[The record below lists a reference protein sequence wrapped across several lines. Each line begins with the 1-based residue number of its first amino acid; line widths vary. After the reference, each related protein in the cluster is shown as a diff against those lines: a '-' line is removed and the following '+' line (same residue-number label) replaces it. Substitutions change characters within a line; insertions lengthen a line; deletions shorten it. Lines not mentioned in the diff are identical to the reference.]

1 LPCNYF
7 FLKGFCCFILVCTV
21 FSCTI
26 RSKKETTYGSKKSDA
41 YAAYYQK
48 IDSGSSLLIEGD
60 LVVRSGEEPASQF
73 IRQLNRQNK
82 TYSHAGIVFFQNGY
96 PFIYHLVAG
105 DENPDEKLR
114 KDSLLHFANPR
125 KNSGFAVYRYNLDH
139 SEVKNLKQILEN
151 WYQQGLSFDYHFNLH
166 SNDKMY
172 CSEMIKKAL
181 AAATNKRIT
190 VQTTTPTEEEKVFYA
205 NRTGTSLASLKGMTI
220 VSIDNLYNNVNCR
233 LVKSFQ
239 FNR

>member
-1 LPCNYF
+1 MRILYF
-7 FLKGFCCFILVCTV
+7 IPKSLCCFLFFCTV

-26 RSKKETTYGSKKSDA
+26 RSKKEGTYGSEKGDA
-41 YAAYYQK
+41 YAAFYQK
-48 IDSGSSLLIEGD
+48 IDSGLALLKEGD

-82 TYSHAGIVFFQNGY
+82 DYSHAGIVFFQNGY

-125 KNSGFAVYRYNLDH
+125 KNSGFAVYRYNVNA
-139 SEVKNLKQILEN
+139 SEVKNLKQIIEK
-151 WYQQGLSFDYHFNLH
+151 WYLQGLSFDDHFNLQ

-181 AAATNKRIT
+181 ASATHKRISI
-190 VQTTTPTEEEKVFYA
+190 QTTTPTEEEKAFYA
-205 NRTGTSLASLKGMTI
+205 NRTGTPLASLKAMTI

-233 LVKSFQ
+233 LVKSFR
-239 FNR
+239 FNP